1 MIHGQT
7 ALKDVKVG
15 VSISGPGRAG
25 KKGAVSIED
34 STPFNGEC
42 YTHKK
47 QLSG

>member
-7 ALKDVKVG
+7 ALKVIKVG

-42 YTHKK
+42 YTKK
-47 QLSG
+47 N